1 MVSIIVDRC
10 VAAGS
15 VSSEDLSMVNAF
27 FCAEIC
33 IHHAQR
39 PSMVENLRKPEFDA
53 AQPVR
58 NQETGKVDYIV
69 RVADHKTAEVASTII
84 LTLGYAL
91 LRTAFTSHGVGG
103 AVLPMSVHFS
113 RRVSCLAFLETPLI
127 IIER

>member
-1 MVSIIVDRC
+1 MHISAQKKAFTMDKSSLLTLP
-10 VAAGS
+10 AATH
-15 VSSEDLSMVNAF
+15 L
-27 FCAEIC
+27 
-33 IHHAQR
+33 
-39 PSMVENLRKPEFDA
+39 
-53 AQPVR
+53 
-58 NQETGKVDYIV
+58 
-69 RVADHKTAEVASTII
+69 STII